1 MILFKKK
8 FCFLTVELS
17 VVSEGRLSM
26 DLELKVV
33 KGLITSWKLDIDAA
47 GSLITENVKKQ
58 FYLEAEL
65 AQTRLMFFNM

>member
-47 GSLITENVKKQ
+47 GSLITENVKK
-58 FYLEAEL
+58 
-65 AQTRLMFFNM
+65 